1 MANIRIERLN
11 HTYMEEIS
19 KILQE
24 EVKDEAIKFVTVT
37 SVAVT
42 NDLSFAKVYVTVLN
56 EEKQDETLKA
66 LNDASGYIRKL
77 LADRIEIR
85 HTPELKFLYDDSIE
99 YGNRI
104 EEKIKEI
111 NEK

>member
-11 HTYMEEIS
+11 HTYREEIS

-24 EVKDEAIKFVTVT
+24 EIKDEAIKFVTVT
-37 SVAVT
+37 SVDVT

-56 EEKQDETLKA
+56 EERQEETLKA
-66 LNDASGYIRKL
+66 LNEASGFIRKL
-77 LADRIEIR
+77 LADRINIR